1 MTLRYAMTT
10 MTMTLMLVSVSA
22 LMLVLMLMFMLD
34 FRIVMPKSRAKYFSK
49 SGAQQIS
56 TDKDTTGIFLG
67 FVSGDGP
74 CAFYKVKLKPLIS
87 AGERTF
93 CTSKLAKDSCG
104 RSIQKPDQVCG
115 RRKLRM
121 LQRHGFKVDVRM
133 AMRFAFV
140 GIFFC
145 GFGGVFVKGAVQ

>member
-1 MTLRYAMTT
+1 MTLPYVMTI
-10 MTMTLMLVSVSA
+10 MMMTLMPMFMFVFVFA
-22 LMLVLMLMFMLD
+22 LMFVLD
-34 FRIVMPKSRAKYFSK
+34 FRIVMPKSRDKYFPK
-49 SGAQQIS
+49 SGAQQIT

-74 CAFYKVKLKPLIS
+74 RTFYKVKLEPLIS

-121 LQRHGFKVDVRM
+121 LQRHGFKIDVRM
-133 AMRFAFV
+133 VMRFAFV
-140 GIFFC
+140 SIFFC
-145 GFGGVFVKGAVQ
+145 GFGSVFVKGTVQ

>member
-1 MTLRYAMTT
+1 MIIGFGNVLFKPNASECLFVMVLPYTMIIMVMTFM
-10 MTMTLMLVSVSA
+10 LMPVFVSA
-22 LMLVLMLMFMLD
+22 LMLMSMFVFMLD
-34 FRIVMPKSRAKYFSK
+34 FRIVMPKSRDKYFSK

-87 AGERTF
+87 AGERTL

-104 RSIQKPDQVCG
+104 RGIQKPDQMCG
-115 RRKLRM
+115 
-121 LQRHGFKVDVRM
+121 
-133 AMRFAFV
+133 
-140 GIFFC
+140 
-145 GFGGVFVKGAVQ
+145 